1 MRLKAK
7 ENPKTVFENL
17 FLHEKP
23 VKMLISLKND
33 RAKYTTQV
41 SKDVDCTYSH
51 TVKVLDMFKK
61 LGLVSFDKKG
71 RIKHVK
77 LTRDGDELALA
88 FEGIAK
94 HFTRLSGQIKEDI
107 IVKKDQPKI
116 KEKKGKK

>member
-1 MRLKAK
+1 LKPK
-7 ENPKTVFENL
+7 ESPKIFFENL

-23 VKMLISLKND
+23 VKMLISLKNE

-51 TVKVLDMFKK
+51 TVKVLNMFKK
-61 LGLVSFDKKG
+61 MGLVSFDKRG

-88 FEGIAK
+88 FEGIMK
-94 HFTRLSGQIKEDI
+94 HFTRFAGQIKEDI
-107 IVKKDQPKI
+107 VMK
-116 KEKKGKK
+116 KEKKEKKPKK

>member
-1 MRLKAK
+1 MSLKAK
-7 ENPKTVFENL
+7 ENSKIFFESL

-23 VKMLISLKND
+23 VKMLISLKNE

-51 TVKVLDMFKK
+51 TVKVLDMFKRM
-61 LGLVSFDKKG
+61 GLVSFDKKG

-88 FEGIAK
+88 FEGIMK
-94 HFTRLSGQIKEDI
+94 HFTRLAGQIKDD
-107 IVKKDQPKI
+107 VLK
-116 KEKKGKK
+116 KEKKEKKAKK